1 MHTSADDNGGILLDR
16 DGAIATITLNRP
28 RQRNAMN
35 RQMLEALRERLDA
48 LDRDP
53 GVRAIIITGAG
64 GIFSA
69 GFDLKEQAELR
80 PHGEA
85 RWREILE
92 RAFSTVMR
100 CWRLSKPTIAA
111 VQGPCLAGA
120 CELALACD
128 ITIAGDDAVFGEPEL
143 RFGAGIVVM
152 LLPWLVGAKRAKDII
167 LTGRHGID
175 AAEALA
181 IGLVSRVVPTDQA
194 LSAAKT
200 VAGQIAAI
208 DPGLI
213 TATKRSINRTYEI
226 MGIER
231 ALRDA
236 LRDDVAIEAAGT
248 PDKAQFLDIV
258 RSAGLAAALRW
269 RDARF
274 DPPHNIAEP

>member
-167 LTGRHGID
+167 LTGRYGID

-181 IGLVSRVVPTDQA
+181 IGLVSRVVPTDRA

-208 DPGLI
+208 DPGLV

-274 DPPHNIAEP
+274 DPPNNIAEP